1 MARPPQ
7 DDIDADDSQ
16 ATGDEIM
23 ATQLQRSE
31 LSMRAVG

>member
-7 DDIDADDSQ
+7 NDIDADDSQ
-16 ATGDEIM
+16 VTVDEIM
-23 ATQLQRSE
+23 ATRLQRSE